1 MAMRTD
7 LLDKI
12 AEKIDLLFVIAM
24 AAAIGIAAINLALQ
38 LNNDQAAFDA
48 VAASQKLG
56 QLVYQLPPGLA

>member
-12 AEKIDLLFVIAM
+12 AEKIDLLFVMAM

-48 VAASQKLG
+48 VTASQKLG
-56 QLVYQLPPGLA
+56 QLVYQLPLDVA